1 MRRALFVWGGWPG
14 HEPQRCVARV
24 AAALKPHAFD
34 SEVSDS
40 LEALAD
46 GQRLSAFDVVVPCW
60 TQGTITT
67 EQLGGLM
74 HAVAG
79 GVGLA
84 GWHGGMG
91 DAFRDS
97 PRFQFMVGGQWV
109 AHPGGKVDY
118 EVSVRDP
125 GHPITEGLSGFRFRS
140 EQYFLHVD
148 PTSHVLATT
157 TMDGR
162 HFPWLEGTEMPV
174 AWTRPW
180 WAGRIFYC
188 SVGHVEADF
197 DVPQVTDLVVRGVR
211 WAAREL
217 DPTGADRTVARSAAA
232 ERNADAHW

>member
-1 MRRALFVWGGWPG
+1 
-14 HEPQRCVARV
+14 VARV

-34 SEVSDS
+34 SEVVDS

-46 GQRLSAFDVVVPCW
+46 EQRLAAFDVVVPCW
-60 TQGTITT
+60 TQGAITS

-74 HAVAG
+74 QAVAG

-118 EVSVRDP
+118 EVSVRD
-125 GHPITEGLSGFRFRS
+125 HDHAITEGLGGFRLRS

-162 HFPWLEGTEMPV
+162 HFPWLEGSEMPV

-197 DVPQVTDLVVRGVR
+197 DVPQVTELVLRGVR

-217 DPTGADRTVARSAAA
+217 DPTGADRTVARNAAA
-232 ERNADAHW
+232 EANAEAHW